1 MTSATRVSADSPA
14 AVARTVMSR
23 SVIMPTRPVLSQTGR
38 APTLSSSITCAAR
51 CRLSSGRTTCTLRV
65 MKSEIFCM
73 GGLAKRDVGD
83 RTFEGRLANRAPVFA
98 RPLQGLVTS
107 CAARRRAAPAAPAA
121 AVPRPTARRR
131 APWPAAS
138 AQRCW
143 SRLARDSS
151 SASSAPSSSTFG
163 WMYDL
168 RHTATVLRRR
178 AATCAITCLARAAAG
193 ARRRRPRA

>member
-51 CRLSSGRTTCTLRV
+51 RRLSSGRTTCTLRV

-73 GGLAKRDVGD
+73 GGLAKRDVDD
-83 RTFEGRLANRAPVFA
+83 RTFDDGLANRAPVCA

-107 CAARRRAAPAAPAA
+107 CAARRE
-121 AVPRPTARRR
+121 RPQQCEQ
-131 APWPAAS
+131 PPF
-138 AQRCW
+138 
-143 SRLARDSS
+143 RD
-151 SASSAPSSSTFG
+151 
-163 WMYDL
+163 
-168 RHTATVLRRR
+168 RQ
-178 AATCAITCLARAAAG
+178 RAAARLAG
-193 ARRRRPRA
+193 RERPALLEQAGPRL